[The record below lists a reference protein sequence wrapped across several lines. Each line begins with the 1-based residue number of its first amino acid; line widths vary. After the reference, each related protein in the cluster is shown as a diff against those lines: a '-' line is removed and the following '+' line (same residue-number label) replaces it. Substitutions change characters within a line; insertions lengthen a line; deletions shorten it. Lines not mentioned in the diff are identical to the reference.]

1 MVHLLKYEGI
11 EAPAAVLAR
20 EMSLLLPTGVTALVP
35 VPRAAARKVRYGSDP
50 ALSLARLLGS
60 STGLPVVRSLAAPLW
75 WPAHAGTTRAKRT
88 HPRFRNLGTA
98 PIGSVL
104 VDDVLT
110 TGATVSAAAAVSG
123 IRHAITATRAGRG
136 SWM

>member
-20 EMSLLLPTGVTALVP
+20 EMSLLLPIGVTALVP
-35 VPRAAARKVRYGSDP
+35 IPRATARKVRYGSDP
-50 ALSLARLLGS
+50 ALLLARLLGS

-75 WPAHAGTTRAKRT
+75 WPAHAGKARAQRT
-88 HPRFRNLGTA
+88 HPRFRNVRKA
-98 PIGSVL
+98 PTGSVL

-110 TGATVSAAAAVSG
+110 TGATVSAAAAISG
-123 IRHAITATRAGRG
+123 IRHAITATRAGPSSG
-136 SWM
+136 M